1 VAISDALFRAQI
13 LHTQTSK
20 RGEKRRIFGYEKVCT
35 SQCKPLKNI
44 EIMQQNQAHKFCIAP
59 MMDWNDFSFIST
71 TSQAACA
78 KRVQRESAN
87 RNN

>member
-1 VAISDALFRAQI
+1 
-13 LHTQTSK
+13 
-20 RGEKRRIFGYEKVCT
+20 
-35 SQCKPLKNI
+35 
-44 EIMQQNQAHKFCIAP
+44 

>member
-1 VAISDALFRAQI
+1 MTAISNAAAAGP
-13 LHTQTSK
+13 K
-20 RGEKRRIFGYEKVCT
+20 IFAV
-35 SQCKPLKNI
+35 
-44 EIMQQNQAHKFCIAP
+44 AP
-59 MMDWNDFSFIST
+59 MMEWNDFSFIST